1 LLIRDLEKG
10 GFRVAKRI
18 LVPLDRTIASE
29 AVVPLIAEV
38 ARGAGSTV
46 RLLHIQPVP
55 ENVLRE
61 DGRVVAYADQEMA
74 RLEAEGSNYLEEV
87 EARLLDVP
95 TERVVRFGDPASEIL
110 VEAEAWPADLI
121 ALTTRAGGWIWRLGR
136 GRIANKI
143 FRKTRTPVML
153 YRCP

>member
-1 LLIRDLEKG
+1 M
-10 GFRVAKRI
+10 AKRI
-18 LVPLDRTIASE
+18 LIPLDRTPASE
-29 AVVPLIAEV
+29 AVVPLITEV

-46 RLLHIQPVP
+46 RLLYVQPVP
-55 ENVLRE
+55 GNILGEH
-61 DGRVVAYADQEMA
+61 GRVVAYADQEMA

-121 ALTTRAGGWIWRLGR
+121 ALTTGAGGRIRRLVPGR
-136 GRIANKI
+136 VARKV
-143 FRKTRTPVML
+143 FRKAPMPVML
-153 YRCP
+153 YRSP